1 MKTAL
6 IVLYVVVAAL
16 LILSLMQWM
25 QIRTLNKFS
34 ASPKTDTN
42 GNVDLSESSF
52 GDMIEALRK
61 NVKEVD
67 LKF

>member
-6 IVLYVVVAAL
+6 IILYIAVFVLLAVSV
-16 LILSLMQWM
+16 MQWF
-25 QIRTLNKFS
+25 QIKNLNSVAVSKD
-34 ASPKTDTN
+34 KDGNTDLT
-42 GNVDLSESSF
+42 ESSF
-52 GDMIEALRK
+52 GDMITALKK

>member
-16 LILSLMQWM
+16 LILSIMQWM
-25 QIRTLNKFS
+25 QIRMLNKYS
-34 ASPKTDTN
+34 TSPKADSK
-42 GNVDLSESSF
+42 GNVDLTESSF